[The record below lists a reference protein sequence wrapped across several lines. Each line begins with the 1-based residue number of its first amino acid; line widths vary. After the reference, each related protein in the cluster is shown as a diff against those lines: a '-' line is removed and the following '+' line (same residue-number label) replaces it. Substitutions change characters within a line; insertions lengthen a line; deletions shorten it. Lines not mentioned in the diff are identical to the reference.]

1 MFSRSLFLSL
11 SALTLLPRLVSA
23 HTYIVGITVNGVDK
37 KDWTSVGQAS
47 SYSTRFLPIS
57 SLSPIDDDRIDTVR
71 QPSSNSPLF
80 ENSLTTPFMAC
91 NDRGTTEVPGILK
104 VSAGDT
110 IEPTCTS
117 PIILDR

>member
-1 MFSRSLFLSL
+1 MESTRKIGLQSGK
-11 SALTLLPRLVSA
+11 LLP
-23 HTYIVGITVNGVDK
+23 IVRELLQ
-37 KDWTSVGQAS
+37 SHR
-47 SYSTRFLPIS
+47 YLRF
-57 SLSPIDDDRIDTVR
+57 DDDRIDAVR
-71 QPSSNSPLF
+71 QPSSNSPLP

-104 VSAGDT
+104 VTAGDT